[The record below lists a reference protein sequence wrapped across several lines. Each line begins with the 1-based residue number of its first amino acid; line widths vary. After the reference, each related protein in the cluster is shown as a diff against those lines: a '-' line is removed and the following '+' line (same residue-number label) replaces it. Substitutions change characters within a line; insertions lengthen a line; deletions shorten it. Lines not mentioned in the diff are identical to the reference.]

1 VSLYEVAD
9 RNGEML
15 MCAAAVWRADKYIL
29 RAASPELMFE
39 VQRAGP
45 CVGFIC
51 VMKRWLLSNVLQTRE
66 EGVKKQGGRERT
78 CSWYYFFL

>member
-1 VSLYEVAD
+1 MSLYEVVD

-15 MCAAAVWRADKYIL
+15 IRAAAVWRADKNIL
-29 RAASPELMFE
+29 RAVSHELMFE
-39 VQRAGP
+39 VQRTGP

-51 VMKRWLLSNVLQTRE
+51 GMKRWLLSNVLQTRE

>member
-1 VSLYEVAD
+1 MRVAD

-15 MCAAAVWRADKYIL
+15 IRAAAVWRADKNFL
-29 RAASPELMFE
+29 RAVSPELMFE
-39 VQRAGP
+39 VQRTGP

-51 VMKRWLLSNVLQTRE
+51 GMKRWLLSNVLQTRE

-78 CSWYYFFL
+78 CS

>member
-1 VSLYEVAD
+1 MRVAD

-15 MCAAAVWRADKYIL
+15 IRAAAVWRADKNIH
-29 RAASPELMFE
+29 RVVSIELTFD
-39 VQRAGP
+39 VQRVDP

-51 VMKRWLLSNVLQTRE
+51 GLKRGLLSNVLQTRE

-78 CSWYYFFL
+78 CS